1 MAAAVVA
8 RTIMLTEQKLRAI
21 GDYVYEKWVNEVQTS
36 NRIPQPNHTWRDTN
50 YRQDYLR
57 GLKRPA
63 VFGDTLSLQ
72 LTDPAALKVEL
83 GWAPPRGADELDG
96 LGEYDG
102 KLHDLR
108 PWLFKFGKIRK
119 VKHGKRRGKLY
130 RNLRFITPGMEAQIQ
145 AMVDRDMADVLRQ
158 STALGLEV
166 SEEEQANM
174 VKRMKKS
181 YRAAYHGAIAQAKG
195 SGRYSMWGAKLGA
208 RSKAEFYHVTSLYD
222 RARPFRSAEGPGG
235 AWFKHL
241 EKKRVKLHM
250 MNKSTNFKTFRIIF
264 KDRNANTNPD
274 SYFTKGIA
282 PANLISGRRA
292 PVAMAL
298 RQAVKNVIAG
308 KNPDGS
314 NGN

>member
-8 RTIMLTEQKLRAI
+8 RTITLTEQKLRAI
-21 GDYVYEKWVNEVQTS
+21 GDYVYDKWVQEVQTS
-36 NRIPQPNHTWRDTN
+36 NRIPQPNHTWRDTS
-50 YRQDYLR
+50 YRQDYMR
-57 GLKRPA
+57 GLQRPS
-63 VFGDTLSLQ
+63 VFADTLTLQ

-102 KLHDLR
+102 RLHDLR

-119 VKHGKRRGKLY
+119 VQHGKRRGKLY
-130 RNLRFITPGMEAQIQ
+130 RNLRFITPGMEEQVQ
-145 AMVDRDMADVLRQ
+145 AMVDRDMGNVL
-158 STALGLEV
+158 SEFTAAGIEV

-174 VKRMKKS
+174 VKRMKRS
-181 YRAAYHGAIAQAKG
+181 YRAAYHAAVRQGKKTR
-195 SGRYSMWGAKLGA
+195 RYSMWGAKLGA
-208 RSKAEFYHVTSLYD
+208 RSRAEPYHVTSLYD

-235 AWFKHL
+235 AWFAHH
-241 EKKRVKLHM
+241 EKRRVKLHM
-250 MNKSTNFKTFRIIF
+250 MHKKTNFKTFRIIF
-264 KDRNANTNPD
+264 KDRNANTNSM

-298 RQAVKNVIAG
+298 RQAVRNVIAG

-314 NGN
+314 HGN